1 MVKSSQDIS
10 NSKPAKSISTN
21 NMEKMPV
28 AAATADQSTND
39 TTPKESGPLSAVE
52 WLLEPGRF
60 KMKPEVQQV
69 TIERFKTWLQQNLL
83 LVITFSGVSFGVL
96 IGILLRRYDL
106 DPATINYIGYP
117 GELFMRLLKL
127 MILPLIIA
135 SLITGAASLNAKMNG
150 MIALRTIVYF
160 LATSLISA
168 LIGLALVLIV
178 HPGNPA
184 TKDELGDGNTA
195 SRKIDIVDNFMD
207 LGRNLFPENLFQAS
221 FMTAHTEYVKGDGDD
236 VKAKLAYRSGTNTL
250 GIIFF
255 CLTFGTVLGSLGK
268 RGKVVIDFFST
279 IDEVI
284 LKMVYGIMWIS
295 PIGISSVICAKI
307 LSVGNL
313 AQIMSQ
319 LGYFILTV
327 VGGIFLYQFT
337 VLQLIYFVFVRKNPF
352 TFWLGLFQSWMTAF
366 ATASTA
372 AALPITFRC
381 MQEKNKVDTRIS
393 KFVLPIGATVNMD
406 GTALFVTVASIFIAQ
421 MNNIELDAGQLATVV
436 LTSTAASI
444 ASASV
449 PSAALVLMLIV
460 LSAIDA
466 PYRDVSL
473 LWAIDWFVDRCR
485 TTNNML
491 GDAYGAAV
499 VEALSK
505 NELKAMDE
513 EREKERKAEEI
524 KDLEAAMK
532 WNSNIK
538 KDDDNMVEEEEE
550 AGKESG
556 SDSSGSSSS
565 LNGSSVEVPAVIVV
579 DSEK

>member
-1 MVKSSQDIS
+1 MEKSPSVATNAQDPEANNAS
-10 NSKPAKSISTN
+10 ASGPIST
-21 NMEKMPV
+21 V
-28 AAATADQSTND
+28 S
-39 TTPKESGPLSAVE
+39 E

-60 KMKPEVQQV
+60 KMKQGMRELTYQ
-69 TIERFKTWLQQNLL
+69 RFKAWLSQNML

-96 IGILLRRYDL
+96 IGILLRRCDL
-106 DPATINYIGYP
+106 DDHTIYYIGYP

-178 HPGNPA
+178 HPGNPE
-184 TKDELGDGNTA
+184 TKDQLGEGNTA
-195 SRKIDIVDNFMD
+195 ERKVDIVDNFMD
-207 LGRNLFPENLFQAS
+207 LGRNLFPDNLFLAS
-221 FMTAHTEYVKGDGDD
+221 FKTAYTKYEDAEPVI
-236 VKAKLAYRSGTNTL
+236 AYRSGTNTL

-268 RGKVVIDFFST
+268 KGKIVIDFFHT

-284 LKMVYGIMWIS
+284 MKMVYGIMWIS

-307 LSVGNL
+307 LSVQNL
-313 AQIMSQ
+313 MLIMSQ
-319 LGYFILTV
+319 LGYFIVTV

-381 MQEKNKVDTRIS
+381 MQKNKVDTRIS

-421 MNNIELDAGQLATVV
+421 MNNIELNAGQLATVV

-491 GDAYGAAV
+491 GDAYAAAV
-499 VEALSK
+499 IEALSK
-505 NELKAMDE
+505 DELKAMDE
-513 EREKERKAEEI
+513 EKEKERKAQEDE
-524 KDLEAAMK
+524 DLESAHAMLDKK
-532 WNSNIK
+532 WKAVK
-538 KDDDNMVEEEEE
+538 KGENAEEEDE
-550 AGKESG
+550 GKEG
-556 SDSSGSSSS
+556 SSEGSGSSSS
-565 LNGSSVEVPAVIVV
+565 LNGSSVEVPAVISV